1 MISLLA
7 PTAVGIIGG
16 AAYYSPFGWRLHCVN
31 ALRKRLCKD
40 RNLVLTYDDGPSS
53 STTPA
58 LLDLLRRH
66 NAKATFFMLGRS
78 AQQNLSI
85 ADRVVEEGHDVG
97 CHSDRHLNAWKVNPW
112 AAVADINAGYE
123 QLGSWVGPSGMYR
136 PPFGKMTLPTSY
148 AIRRRGACV
157 GWWTI
162 DSGDTHTPLPR
173 PKQVAD
179 RLARE
184 GGGIILM
191 HDLDR
196 SSDRNDFVLET
207 TALLLDVAERE
218 SINIKRLS
226 ELNAIEPRQ

>member
-7 PTAVGIIGG
+7 PAAAGIIGS
-16 AAYYSPFGWRLHCVN
+16 AAVYYSPSAWRYHRVN
-31 ALRKRLCKD
+31 ALRKRVTRD
-40 RNLVLTYDDGPSS
+40 RILILTYDDGPSN

-58 LLDLLRRH
+58 ILGLLRRH

-78 AQQNLSI
+78 AQQNASI
-85 ADRVVEEGHDVG
+85 ADRIVEDGHDVG
-97 CHSDRHLNAWKVNPW
+97 CHSDKHLNAWKVDPW
-112 AAVADINAGYE
+112 TAVADINAGYDK
-123 QLGSWVGPSGMYR
+123 LVSWVAPGGMYR
-136 PPFGKMTLPTSY
+136 PPFGKMTLPTSC
-148 AIRRRGACV
+148 AIRGRGAYV

-162 DSGDTHTPLPR
+162 DAGDTRSRLPQ
-173 PKQVAD
+173 PKQIAD

-207 TALLLDVAERE
+207 TALLLDTAARE
-218 SINIKRLS
+218 SFNIKRLS
-226 ELNAIEPRQ
+226 ELCH

>member
-7 PTAVGIIGG
+7 PAAVGLIGSA
-16 AAYYSPFGWRLHCVN
+16 AAYYSPHAGRLYSVN
-31 ALRKRLCKD
+31 ALRKRVARD
-40 RNLVLTYDDGPSS
+40 RMLILTYDDGPSS

-58 LLDLLRRH
+58 LLRLLRRR

-78 AQQNLSI
+78 AQQNASI
-85 ADRVVEEGHDVG
+85 ADRVVEDGHDVG
-97 CHSDRHLNAWKVNPW
+97 CHSDQHLNAWKTPPW
-112 AAVADINAGYE
+112 KAVADINTGYDK
-123 QLGSWVGPSGMYR
+123 LASWVSPAGMYR

-162 DSGDTHTPLPR
+162 DSGDTLSRLPQ

-179 RLARE
+179 RLTRE

-196 SSDRNDFVLET
+196 SNDRNDFVLET
-207 TALLLDVAERE
+207 TDLLLHIAERE

-226 ELNAIEPRQ
+226 ELCH

>member
-1 MISLLA
+1 VISLLA
-7 PTAVGIIGG
+7 SSAVGLIGS
-16 AAYYSPFGWRLHCVN
+16 AAVYYSPYAWRLHCVN
-31 ALRKRLCKD
+31 VLRKRAARD
-40 RNLVLTYDDGPSS
+40 RILILTYDDGPSR

-58 LLDLLRRH
+58 ILQLLRRH

-78 AQQNLSI
+78 AQQNASI
-85 ADRVVEEGHDVG
+85 VEHVVDDGHDVG

-112 AAVADINAGYE
+112 AAVADISAGYE
-123 QLGSWVGPSGMYR
+123 KLADWVSPTGLYR

-148 AIRRRGACV
+148 AIQRRGACV

-162 DSGDTHTPLPR
+162 DSGDTRSQLPQPR
-173 PKQVAD
+173 QVAD
-179 RLARE
+179 RLAHE

-207 TALLLDVAERE
+207 TALLLDVAKRE
-218 SINIKRLS
+218 SFNIKRLS
-226 ELNAIEPRQ
+226 DLCP

>member
-7 PTAVGIIGG
+7 PAAIGLIGG

-31 ALRKRLCKD
+31 ALRKRVSKD
-40 RNLVLTYDDGPSS
+40 RTLILTYDDGPSS

-58 LLDLLRRH
+58 VLHLLQRH
-66 NAKATFFMLGRS
+66 NAKATFFMLGQS
-78 AQQNLSI
+78 AAQNWSI

-97 CHSDRHLNAWKVNPW
+97 CHSDRHFNAWKVNPRT
-112 AAVADINAGYE
+112 AVADINAGYE
-123 QLGSWVGPSGMYR
+123 KLVSWVAPNGMYR

-148 AIRRRGACV
+148 AIWRRGAYV

-162 DSGDTHTPLPR
+162 DSGDTRTPLPQ

-226 ELNAIEPRQ
+226 ELNVIKPRC

>member
-1 MISLLA
+1 VISLLA
-7 PTAVGIIGG
+7 PTAVGLIGSA
-16 AAYYSPFGWRLHCVN
+16 AAYYSPYAWRLRCVN
-31 ALRKRLCKD
+31 ALRNRVARD
-40 RNLVLTYDDGPSS
+40 RIVILTYDDGPSS
-53 STTPA
+53 TTTPA
-58 LLDLLRRH
+58 VLHLLRRH

-78 AQQNLSI
+78 AQQNASI
-85 ADRVVEEGHDVG
+85 ADRVVEDGHDVG
-97 CHSDRHLNAWKVNPW
+97 CHSDRHLNAWKVDPW

-123 QLGSWVGPSGMYR
+123 KLATWVAPVGMYR

-162 DSGDTHTPLPR
+162 DSGDTRRALPQ

-207 TALLLDVAERE
+207 TALLLDLAERE
-218 SINIKRLS
+218 SFNIKRLS
-226 ELNAIEPRQ
+226 ELCL